1 MDRCGHFAADAS
13 QVRQAPGCQV
23 PGAGVR
29 AAIDRP
35 PRLSSMVENLN
46 SRLRWC
52 FFLRRHLGDAHLSLL
67 QFFLNHRVFMRSRR
81 AERGWQGAQG
91 TVDGSSPS
99 TLARTVGLRATYA
112 GLTSARS
119 CTADPSQIA
128 RQNRQTAENSGP
140 LAFAC
145 VTPSLRLADVGL
157 VLSIGCGAARRTNLG

>member
-81 AERGWQGAQG
+81 AER
-91 TVDGSSPS
+91 
-99 TLARTVGLRATYA
+99 VGKAPKEL
-112 GLTSARS
+112 LTGQAHPHWLELLGFER
-119 CTADPSQIA
+119 
-128 RQNRQTAENSGP
+128 
-140 LAFAC
+140 L
-145 VTPSLRLADVGL
+145 TPA
-157 VLSIGCGAARRTNLG
+157 